1 MLGALVALLA
11 VTGLGFT
18 ACSDNEPANPS
29 ISGDS
34 PAEVTVPTLPPTTT
48 EATGSTVAD
57 EGNVTP
63 TTVDAAD
70 NAEGGDTTTTLPGA
84 G

>member
-18 ACSDNEPANPS
+18 ACSDNEPADPS

-48 EATGSTVAD
+48 TAVPTETTGATEA
-57 EGNVTP
+57 P
-63 TTVDAAD
+63 TTTA
-70 NAEGGDTTTTLPGA
+70 P
-84 G
+84 

>member
-48 EATGSTVAD
+48 EATAD
-57 EGNVTP
+57 WSEQAFSNLRWRATTAP
-63 TTVDAAD
+63 TTTAA
-70 NAEGGDTTTTLPGA
+70 P
-84 G
+84 

>member
-11 VTGLGFT
+11 VTGVGLT

-29 ISGDS
+29 ISGNS

-48 EATGSTVAD
+48 TNAPD

-63 TTVDAAD
+63 TTVDGAGE
-70 NAEGGDTTTTLPGA
+70 AEGGDTTTTLPGA
-84 G
+84 P